1 MRPDDEGG
9 LLVFVLKPPTLSEG
23 FCLLGVPPVVAGMAQ
38 RYEVAV
44 YQGKLRILVSVFDVV
59 YLRGLGDPAIFP
71 AVLAAVAVQPQDIGA
86 LVLPLPAFVKPR
98 RSRPRVSRAAHLPIR
113 KRGRSRPLAFFVL
126 YPL

>member
-9 LLVFVLKPPTLSEG
+9 LLVFVRKPPALPEG

-44 YQGKLRILVSVFDVV
+44 YQGKLRVLVSVFDVV

-71 AVLAAVAVQPQDIGA
+71 AVLAAVAVQP
-86 LVLPLPAFVKPR
+86 
-98 RSRPRVSRAAHLPIR
+98 
-113 KRGRSRPLAFFVL
+113 
-126 YPL
+126 